1 MSKHLRIRLGVSSL
15 NKAIGMLEE
24 YEKSITQKRDE
35 LIATLTMEAAGIA
48 ASGFGSRADVL
59 PEIDGGTGK
68 VIATGDERMFI
79 AEFGAGDMTD
89 GGTFPNA
96 TGLAFP
102 IEPGSYSRTVG
113 SGEYERTGEWHFGG
127 KPYTEVA
134 PQRPMFFAEKLVE
147 EIYEERAKEVFGK

>member
-1 MSKHLRIRLGVSSL
+1 MSKHLRIKLGVSSL
-15 NKAIGMLEE
+15 NKAIRMLEE
-24 YEKSITQKRDE
+24 YEKSIAQKRDE

-48 ASGFGSRADVL
+48 ASGFGSRAEVL

-68 VIATGDERMFI
+68 IIASGDERMFI
-79 AEFGAGDMTD
+79 AEFGAGDATY

-113 SGEYERTGEWHFGG
+113 SGEYDRTGQWHFGG
-127 KPYTEVA
+127 RAYTEVA
-134 PQRPMFFAEKLVE
+134 PQRPMFFAEKHVE
-147 EIYEERAKEVFGK
+147 EVYEERAKEVFGK